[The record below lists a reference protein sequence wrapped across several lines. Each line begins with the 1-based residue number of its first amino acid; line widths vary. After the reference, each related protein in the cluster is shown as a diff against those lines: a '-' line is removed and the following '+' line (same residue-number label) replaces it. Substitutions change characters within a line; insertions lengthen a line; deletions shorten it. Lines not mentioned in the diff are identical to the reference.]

1 MTPLPIVQLMIYGMI
16 TVSEEDR
23 RPQEFL
29 SVSAALLLKTELSV
43 ALTAQL
49 LYNNSR
55 FSRELNFGLPL
66 NHQTSEV
73 LFD

>member
-29 SVSAALLLKTELSV
+29 SASVALLLKTELSV
-43 ALTAQL
+43 ALTVQL
-49 LYNNSR
+49 HYNNSR
-55 FSRELNFGLPL
+55 FSRELNSGLSL
-66 NHQTSEV
+66 NHRTSAG